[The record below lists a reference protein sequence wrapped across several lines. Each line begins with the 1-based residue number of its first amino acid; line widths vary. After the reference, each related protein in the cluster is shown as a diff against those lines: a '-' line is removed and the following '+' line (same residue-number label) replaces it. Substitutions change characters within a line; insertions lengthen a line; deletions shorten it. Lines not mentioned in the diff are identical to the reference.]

1 MKSERHNREAVGDSL
16 SNQAKAETAGGI
28 TFPDF
33 KTHFSATEIQRDPGL
48 QRKQCQRAQSSC
60 HKNKPKS
67 WSGQGFL
74 SLGFKMHKQ
83 KKRRRTNI
91 S

>member
-33 KTHFSATEIQRDPGL
+33 KTHFSATKIQRDPGL
-48 QRKQCQRAQSSC
+48 QRKTV
-60 HKNKPKS
+60 PKS
-67 WSGQGFL
+67 TEQL
-74 SLGFKMHKQ
+74 SQ
-83 KKRRRTNI
+83 K
-91 S
+91 